1 MLERTLILDGCR
13 DSTDEHDVSTATL
26 GRGWV
31 EPLDTVDTTRP
42 EQSAVYSAG
51 G

>member
-13 DSTDEHDVSTATL
+13 DSTAEHDVSTPTL
-26 GRGWV
+26 GRFGV
-31 EPLDTVDTTRP
+31 EPLDTLHATHS